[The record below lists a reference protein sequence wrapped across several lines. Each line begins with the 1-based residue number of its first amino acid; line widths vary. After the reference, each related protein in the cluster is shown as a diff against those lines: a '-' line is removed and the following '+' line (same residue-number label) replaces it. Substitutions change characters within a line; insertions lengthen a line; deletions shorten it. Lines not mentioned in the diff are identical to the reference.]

1 MATLKPPSATHRSSS
16 GSSTPSG
23 PPKAPVKADSTT
35 TISDT
40 VIFQGTHPVT
50 IGANTVIHPR
60 VRFYTFEGP
69 IVIGDGCI
77 IGEKTIFG
85 TAPTSPSSLPSSDP
99 PIPIRLSYFVTI
111 GPQSPVKA
119 GAHIHSSTVIESL
132 VSINRHADIGSHS
145 KICSSCQVPERGK
158 VTEWTVVWG
167 SGIGQR
173 RRRAR
178 EAKIPGPAVTVAAQ
192 VAQVPAPGPAPP
204 GKVIEDA
211 RLMVLQK
218 EREILGRMLVPAGPK
233 KR

>member
-1 MATLKPPSATHRSSS
+1 MATLKPPSATHRT
-16 GSSTPSG
+16 SSTPSG
-23 PPKAPVKADSTT
+23 PPKAPVKADPTT

-60 VRFYTFEGP
+60 VRFYSFEGP

-99 PIPIRLSYFVTI
+99 PTPIRLSYFVTI
-111 GPQSPVKA
+111 GPQSTIKA
-119 GAHIHSSTVIESL
+119 GAHIHSSAVIESL
-132 VSINRHADIGSHS
+132 VSINRYAEIGSHS

-173 RRRAR
+173 RRRTR

-192 VAQVPAPGPAPP
+192 VAQIPAPGPAPP